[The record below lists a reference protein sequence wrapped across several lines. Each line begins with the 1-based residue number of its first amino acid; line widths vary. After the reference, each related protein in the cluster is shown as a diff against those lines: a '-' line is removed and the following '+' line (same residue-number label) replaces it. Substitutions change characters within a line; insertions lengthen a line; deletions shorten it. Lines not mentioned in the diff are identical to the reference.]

1 MMIKSLIRKIYNKFV
16 DTNTIFLVSII
27 WISIIF
33 STWDLR
39 QYLLLGEYFD
49 KLLISDYW
57 ILSNHVSWIALSNE
71 VSQGNFFP
79 AYSFH
84 DYTVS
89 EFRFFPYLSLWF
101 SGFLIYIFGVTDS
114 VLVGSTLLPV
124 LSYIFMTLI
133 FKNFLSWRWS
143 ISLSS
148 LGVLGFSSAS
158 FRDFLSGLIMGRGW
172 LDLGV
177 NNFPDIVNFP
187 FPAISLLSFLFVFYL
202 SIKKIHMSKM
212 RMILLSVLWG
222 IQSQVHIVNAIIGI
236 PFWIGLLILV
246 NFRSNRNH
254 WEAKQTRQLLVHFF
268 IILLICLPALFSIW
282 AQSTNNEGL
291 SLLVDTST
299 NLKSV
304 NWFMIIVYFAVP
316 LAALAFTYRVFRVDP
331 YEILYKF
338 LPIWIVMSVELI
350 LVLLWGF
357 FGIGIPSEL
366 LFNRITLF
374 FLHIF
379 YFVPPIYYMNRF
391 KFNYHFGTESLLIS
405 KKIRSMLHWFFRDA
419 SLVYLPLFFLLLT
432 AFSISSSEK
441 SFQHFKEYVVPAHKE
456 VSKIIHLLSEGV
468 ESDEVLIG
476 PDNITNISL
485 MYRGEYKTLWTNKL
499 ISTDNVNEVIERFA
513 LYAKIIGWDEDEFL
527 LFMSPSN
534 LTYSTKKLMLNSRS
548 AVPGLG
554 YWLTFNNKIM
564 KDVEVGKLA
573 LRLRDVYKKMNSS
586 KKLKEY
592 NVKKIVVY
600 KDSAFANMSD
610 GRVFDEYK
618 VIDIN

>member
-1 MMIKSLIRKIYNKFV
+1 MIKNLIKKKYNNFV
-16 DTNTIFLVSII
+16 GINAFFLVSIV
-27 WISIIF
+27 WIFVIF
-33 STWDLR
+33 SAWDLR
-39 QYLLLGEYFD
+39 QYLYLGEYID
-49 KLLISDYW
+49 GLLIGDYW
-57 ILSNHVSWIALSNE
+57 ALNNHISWISLSNK
-71 VSQGNFFP
+71 VSQGNLFP
-79 AYSFH
+79 VYSFY
-84 DYTVS
+84 DYIES

-101 SGFLIYIFGVTDS
+101 SGFLIFFLGPS
-114 VLVGSTLLPV
+114 GSSLVGGIVFPV

-133 FKNFLSWRWS
+133 FKNYLPWKWS
-143 ISLSS
+143 ISLAS
-148 LGVLGFSSAS
+148 LGVLSFGSAS
-158 FRDFLSGLIMGRGW
+158 FRDFLSGLIMGHGW
-172 LDLGV
+172 LNLGV
-177 NNFPDIVNFP
+177 NNFPDIANFP
-187 FPAISLLSFLFVFYL
+187 FPAVSLLSFLFVFYL
-202 SIKKIHMSKM
+202 SIKKIHMSKR
-212 RMILLSVLWG
+212 RMTLLSVFWG
-222 IQSQVHIVNAIIGI
+222 MQSQVHIVNAIIGV
-236 PFWIGLLILV
+236 PFWIGLLVLLT
-246 NFRSNRNH
+246 FRSNRNR
-254 WEAKQTRQLLVHFF
+254 WGVDQTKQLLIQFF
-268 IILLICLPALFSIW
+268 IVLLICLPAIFSIW
-282 AQSTNNEGL
+282 DQIVNNEGL
-291 SLLVDTST
+291 SLLVARSE
-299 NLKSV
+299 NLDPV
-304 NWFMIIVYFAVP
+304 NWFVITFYFVVP
-316 LAALAFTYRVFRVDP
+316 LIALVLTFWASRVDP
-331 YEILYKF
+331 YEIIYKF

-350 LVLLWGF
+350 LVLLWSV
-357 FGIGIPSEL
+357 FGIGIPTEL

-379 YFVPPIYYMNRF
+379 YFIPPIYYMNRF
-391 KFNYHFGTESLLIS
+391 KFNYHSGTESLLIS
-405 KKIRSMLHWFFRDA
+405 KKIRSVLYWFFKDA

-432 AFSISSSEK
+432 AFSVSSSEK
-441 SFQHFKEYVVPAHKE
+441 SFQYFKSDVVPAYKE
-456 VSKIIHLLSEGV
+456 FNKTMSLLSEDVSPG
-468 ESDEVLIG
+468 EVLIG

-485 MYRGEYKTLWTNKL
+485 MYLGDYKTLWTNKL

-618 VIDIN
+618 IIDIN

>member
-1 MMIKSLIRKIYNKFV
+1 MIKNLIKKKYNNFV
-16 DTNTIFLVSII
+16 GINAFFLVSIV
-27 WISIIF
+27 WIFVIF
-33 STWDLR
+33 SAWDLR
-39 QYLLLGEYFD
+39 QYLYLGEYID
-49 KLLISDYW
+49 GLLIGDYW
-57 ILSNHVSWIALSNE
+57 ALNNHISWISLSNK
-71 VSQGNFFP
+71 VSQGNLFP
-79 AYSFH
+79 VYSFY
-84 DYTVS
+84 DYIES

-101 SGFLIYIFGVTDS
+101 SGFLIFFLGPS
-114 VLVGSTLLPV
+114 GSSLVGGIVFPV

-133 FKNFLSWRWS
+133 FKNYLPWKWS
-143 ISLSS
+143 ISLAS
-148 LGVLGFSSAS
+148 LGVLSFGSAS
-158 FRDFLSGLIMGRGW
+158 FRDFLSGLIMGHGW
-172 LDLGV
+172 LNLGV
-177 NNFPDIVNFP
+177 NNFPDIANFP
-187 FPAISLLSFLFVFYL
+187 FPAVSLLSFLFVFYL
-202 SIKKIHMSKM
+202 SIKKIHMSKR
-212 RMILLSVLWG
+212 RMTLLSVFWG
-222 IQSQVHIVNAIIGI
+222 MQSQVHIVNAIIGV
-236 PFWIGLLILV
+236 PFWIGLLVLLT
-246 NFRSNRNH
+246 FRSNRNR
-254 WEAKQTRQLLVHFF
+254 WGVDQTKQLLIQFF
-268 IILLICLPALFSIW
+268 IVLLICLPAIFSIW
-282 AQSTNNEGL
+282 DQIVNNEGL
-291 SLLVDTST
+291 SLLVARSE
-299 NLKSV
+299 NLDPV
-304 NWFMIIVYFAVP
+304 NWFVITFYFVVP
-316 LAALAFTYRVFRVDP
+316 LIALVLTFWASRVDP
-331 YEILYKF
+331 YEIIYKF

-350 LVLLWGF
+350 LVLLWSV
-357 FGIGIPSEL
+357 FGIGIPTEL

-379 YFVPPIYYMNRF
+379 YFIPPIYYMNRF
-391 KFNYHFGTESLLIS
+391 KFNYHSGTESLLIS
-405 KKIRSMLHWFFRDA
+405 KKIRSVLYWFFKDA

-432 AFSISSSEK
+432 AFSVSSSEK
-441 SFQHFKEYVVPAHKE
+441 SFQYFKSDVVPAYKE
-456 VSKIIHLLSEGV
+456 FNKTMSLLSEDVSPG
-468 ESDEVLIG
+468 EVLIG

-485 MYRGEYKTLWTNKL
+485 MYLGDYKTLWTNKL

-600 KDSAFANMSD
+600 KDSVFANMSD

>member
-1 MMIKSLIRKIYNKFV
+1 MIKNLIKKKYNNFV
-16 DTNTIFLVSII
+16 GINAFFLVSIV
-27 WISIIF
+27 WIFVIF
-33 STWDLR
+33 SAWDLR
-39 QYLLLGEYFD
+39 QYLYLGEYIDGLF
-49 KLLISDYW
+49 IGDYW
-57 ILSNHVSWIALSNE
+57 ALNNHVSWISLSNK
-71 VSQGNFFP
+71 VSQGNLFP
-79 AYSFH
+79 VYSFY
-84 DYTVS
+84 DYIES

-101 SGFLIYIFGVTDS
+101 SGFLIFFLGPFGS
-114 VLVGSTLLPV
+114 SLVGGIVFPV

-133 FKNFLSWRWS
+133 FKNYLPWKWS
-143 ISLSS
+143 ISLAS
-148 LGVLGFSSAS
+148 LGVLSFGSAS
-158 FRDFLSGLIMGRGW
+158 FRDFLSGLIMGHGW
-172 LDLGV
+172 LNLGV
-177 NNFPDIVNFP
+177 NNFPDIANFP
-187 FPAISLLSFLFVFYL
+187 FPAVSLLSFLFVFYL
-202 SIKKIHMSKM
+202 SIKKIHMSKR
-212 RMILLSVLWG
+212 RMTLLSVFWG
-222 IQSQVHIVNAIIGI
+222 MQSQVHIVNAIIGV
-236 PFWIGLLILV
+236 PFWIGLLVLLT
-246 NFRSNRNH
+246 FRSNRNR
-254 WEAKQTRQLLVHFF
+254 WGVDQTKQLLIQFF
-268 IILLICLPALFSIW
+268 IVLLICLPAIFSIW
-282 AQSTNNEGL
+282 DQIVNNEGL
-291 SLLVDTST
+291 SLLVARSE
-299 NLKSV
+299 NLDPV
-304 NWFMIIVYFAVP
+304 NWFVITFYFVVP
-316 LAALAFTYRVFRVDP
+316 LIALVLTFWAFRVDP
-331 YEILYKF
+331 YEIIYKF

-350 LVLLWGF
+350 LVLLWSV
-357 FGIGIPSEL
+357 FGIGIPTEL

-379 YFVPPIYYMNRF
+379 YFIPPIYYMNRF
-391 KFNYHFGTESLLIS
+391 KFNYHSGTESLLIS
-405 KKIRSMLHWFFRDA
+405 KKIRSVLYWFFKDA

-432 AFSISSSEK
+432 AFSVSSSEK
-441 SFQHFKEYVVPAHKE
+441 SFQYFKSDVVPAYKE
-456 VSKIIHLLSEGV
+456 FNKTMSLLSEDVSPG
-468 ESDEVLIG
+468 EVLIG

-485 MYRGEYKTLWTNKL
+485 MYLGDYKTLWTNKL

-618 VIDIN
+618 IIDIN

>member
-1 MMIKSLIRKIYNKFV
+1 MIKNLIKKKYNNFV
-16 DTNTIFLVSII
+16 GINAFFLVSIV
-27 WISIIF
+27 WIFVIF
-33 STWDLR
+33 SAWDLR
-39 QYLLLGEYFD
+39 QYLYLGEYID
-49 KLLISDYW
+49 GLLIGDYW
-57 ILSNHVSWIALSNE
+57 ALNNHISWISLSNK
-71 VSQGNFFP
+71 VSQGNLFP
-79 AYSFH
+79 VYSFY
-84 DYTVS
+84 DYIES

-101 SGFLIYIFGVTDS
+101 SGFLIFFLGPS
-114 VLVGSTLLPV
+114 GSSLVGGIVFPV

-133 FKNFLSWRWS
+133 FKNYLPWKWS
-143 ISLSS
+143 ISLAS
-148 LGVLGFSSAS
+148 LGVLSFGSAS
-158 FRDFLSGLIMGRGW
+158 FRDFLSGLIMGHGW
-172 LDLGV
+172 LNLGV
-177 NNFPDIVNFP
+177 NNFPDIANFP
-187 FPAISLLSFLFVFYL
+187 FPAVSLLSFLFVFYL
-202 SIKKIHMSKM
+202 SIKKIHMSKR
-212 RMILLSVLWG
+212 RMTLLSVFWG
-222 IQSQVHIVNAIIGI
+222 MQSQVHIVNAIIGV
-236 PFWIGLLILV
+236 PFWIGLLVLLT
-246 NFRSNRNH
+246 FRSNRNR
-254 WEAKQTRQLLVHFF
+254 WGVDQTKQLLSQFF
-268 IILLICLPALFSIW
+268 IVLLICLPAIFSIW
-282 AQSTNNEGL
+282 DQIVNNEGL
-291 SLLVDTST
+291 SLLVARSE
-299 NLKSV
+299 NLDPV
-304 NWFMIIVYFAVP
+304 NWFVITFYFVVP
-316 LAALAFTYRVFRVDP
+316 LIALVLTFWASRVDP
-331 YEILYKF
+331 YEIIYKF

-350 LVLLWGF
+350 LVLLWSV
-357 FGIGIPSEL
+357 FGIGIPTEL

-379 YFVPPIYYMNRF
+379 YFIPPIYYMNRF
-391 KFNYHFGTESLLIS
+391 KFNYHSGTESLLIS
-405 KKIRSMLHWFFRDA
+405 KKIRSVLYWFFKDA

-432 AFSISSSEK
+432 AFSVSSSEK
-441 SFQHFKEYVVPAHKE
+441 SFQYFKSDVVPAYKE
-456 VSKIIHLLSEGV
+456 FNKTMSLLSEDVSPG
-468 ESDEVLIG
+468 EVLIG

-485 MYRGEYKTLWTNKL
+485 MYLGDYKTLWTNKL

-618 VIDIN
+618 IIDIN

>member
-1 MMIKSLIRKIYNKFV
+1 MIKNLIKKKYNNFV
-16 DTNTIFLVSII
+16 GINAFFLVSIV
-27 WISIIF
+27 WIFVIF
-33 STWDLR
+33 SAWDLR
-39 QYLLLGEYFD
+39 QYLYLGEYID
-49 KLLISDYW
+49 GLLIGDYW
-57 ILSNHVSWIALSNE
+57 ALNNHISWISLSNK
-71 VSQGNFFP
+71 VSQGNLFP
-79 AYSFH
+79 VYSFY
-84 DYTVS
+84 DYIES

-101 SGFLIYIFGVTDS
+101 SGFLIFFLGPS
-114 VLVGSTLLPV
+114 GSSLVGGIVFPV

-133 FKNFLSWRWS
+133 FKNYLPWKWS
-143 ISLSS
+143 ISLAS
-148 LGVLGFSSAS
+148 LGVLSFGSAS
-158 FRDFLSGLIMGRGW
+158 FRDFLSGLIMGHGW
-172 LDLGV
+172 LNLGV
-177 NNFPDIVNFP
+177 NNFPDIANFP
-187 FPAISLLSFLFVFYL
+187 FPAVSLLSFLFVFYL
-202 SIKKIHMSKM
+202 SIKKIHMSKR
-212 RMILLSVLWG
+212 RMTLLSVFWG
-222 IQSQVHIVNAIIGI
+222 MQSQVHIVNAIIGV
-236 PFWIGLLILV
+236 PFWIGLLVLLT
-246 NFRSNRNH
+246 FRSNRNR
-254 WEAKQTRQLLVHFF
+254 WGVDQTKQLLIQFF
-268 IILLICLPALFSIW
+268 IVLLICLPAIFSIW
-282 AQSTNNEGL
+282 DQIVNNEGL
-291 SLLVDTST
+291 SLLVARSE
-299 NLKSV
+299 NLDPV
-304 NWFMIIVYFAVP
+304 NWFVITFYFVVP
-316 LAALAFTYRVFRVDP
+316 LIALVLTFWASRVDP
-331 YEILYKF
+331 YEIIYKF

-350 LVLLWGF
+350 LVLLWSV
-357 FGIGIPSEL
+357 FGIGIPTEL

-379 YFVPPIYYMNRF
+379 YFIPPIYYMNRF
-391 KFNYHFGTESLLIS
+391 KFNYHSGTESLLIS
-405 KKIRSMLHWFFRDA
+405 KKIRSVLYWFFKDA

-432 AFSISSSEK
+432 AFSVSSSEK
-441 SFQHFKEYVVPAHKE
+441 SFQYFKSDVVPAYKE
-456 VSKIIHLLSEGV
+456 FNKTMSLLSEDVSPG
-468 ESDEVLIG
+468 EVLIG

-618 VIDIN
+618 IIDIN

>member
-1 MMIKSLIRKIYNKFV
+1 MIKNLIKKKYNNFV
-16 DTNTIFLVSII
+16 GINAFFLVSIV
-27 WISIIF
+27 WIFVIF
-33 STWDLR
+33 SAWDLR
-39 QYLLLGEYFD
+39 QYLYLGEYIDGLF
-49 KLLISDYW
+49 IGDYW
-57 ILSNHVSWIALSNE
+57 ALNNHVSWISLSNK
-71 VSQGNFFP
+71 VSQGNLFP
-79 AYSFH
+79 VYSFY
-84 DYTVS
+84 DYIES

-101 SGFLIYIFGVTDS
+101 SGFLIFFLGPFGS
-114 VLVGSTLLPV
+114 SLVGGIVFPV

-133 FKNFLSWRWS
+133 FKNYLPWKWS
-143 ISLSS
+143 ISLAS
-148 LGVLGFSSAS
+148 LGVLSFGSAS
-158 FRDFLSGLIMGRGW
+158 FRDFLSGLIMGHGW
-172 LDLGV
+172 LNLGV
-177 NNFPDIVNFP
+177 NNFPDIANFP
-187 FPAISLLSFLFVFYL
+187 FPAVSLLSFLFVFYL
-202 SIKKIHMSKM
+202 SIKKIHMSKR
-212 RMILLSVLWG
+212 RMTLLSVFWG
-222 IQSQVHIVNAIIGI
+222 MQSQVHIVNAIIGV
-236 PFWIGLLILV
+236 PFWIGLLVLLT
-246 NFRSNRNH
+246 FRSNRNR
-254 WEAKQTRQLLVHFF
+254 WGVDQTKQLLIQFF
-268 IILLICLPALFSIW
+268 IVLLICLPAIFSIW
-282 AQSTNNEGL
+282 DQIVNNEGL
-291 SLLVDTST
+291 SLLVARSE
-299 NLKSV
+299 NLDPV
-304 NWFMIIVYFAVP
+304 NWFVITFYFAVP
-316 LAALAFTYRVFRVDP
+316 LIALVLTFWAFRVDP
-331 YEILYKF
+331 YEIIYKF

-350 LVLLWGF
+350 LVLLWSV
-357 FGIGIPSEL
+357 FGIGIPTEL

-379 YFVPPIYYMNRF
+379 YFIPPIYYMNRF
-391 KFNYHFGTESLLIS
+391 KFNYHSGTESLLIS
-405 KKIRSMLHWFFRDA
+405 KKIRSVLYWFFKDA

-432 AFSISSSEK
+432 AFSVSSSEK
-441 SFQHFKEYVVPAHKE
+441 SFQYFKSDVVPAYKE
-456 VSKIIHLLSEGV
+456 FNKTMSLLSEDVSPG
-468 ESDEVLIG
+468 EVLIG

-485 MYRGEYKTLWTNKL
+485 MYLGDYKTLWTNKL

-618 VIDIN
+618 IIDIN